1 MIKKKL
7 DSGCLKKISIL
18 EIQFWYSQLDLDLM
32 TLTMLD
38 LKKKLRCVQFLGE
51 AAAFAE
57 LFGRHLAF
65 LLQLQTPAA
74 NLKARLPPQGNS
86 LGKSCACRDG

>member
-1 MIKKKL
+1 MIKKRL

-38 LKKKLRCVQFLGE
+38 LKKNCAVFSFWGGSGIRRAVRSAFGLFVATPNPSSQLEGQVAPAGEFPWKKLR
-51 AAAFAE
+51 
-57 LFGRHLAF
+57 
-65 LLQLQTPAA
+65 
-74 NLKARLPPQGNS
+74 LP
-86 LGKSCACRDG
+86 